1 MNQTTKA
8 LIAAGVAIVFSV
20 SLIVW
25 QAKGRV
31 SGAIKLTPE
40 DMALI
45 AEDQPAQF
53 RTRLATDEASRKD
66 FAENLQSLLA
76 VAEEARVKGI
86 GDSPEMKRQLD
97 LVKSVVIAEHYFKSQ
112 NDGAPSPQISDEEVD
127 AFFTQDGNQQKFD
140 QFIQDAQSK
149 SPQLA
154 GTQIPEEQLKAV
166 RKQLGQVL
174 IGEQKGTAAGVEKQR
189 AVQLQI
195 MLEQARVLAQTYA
208 QEQLAEKM
216 KATDAEIDAY
226 LAQHPELDP
235 KESRAKA
242 EEILKRAR
250 GGEDFAKLAE
260 EFSADPGS
268 KEKGGDLGWFG
279 KGQMVPEFDQAAF
292 SLQPGQISD
301 LVQSQYGFHI
311 IKVEERRTQD
321 KDGKQEEQVH
331 ARHIL
336 ISEGKD
342 SDNPLGPPRSGRD
355 QARAAVEK
363 EKQERILKDIVK
375 RSRVTVA
382 QNFEVKMPD
391 APQMPPGFNPGES
404 GAPGEAPPQKEGA
417 PDNQ

>member
-31 SGAIKLTPE
+31 SGAINLTPE

-45 AEDQPAQF
+45 AEDQPPQY
-53 RTRLATDEASRKD
+53 RTRLATDEESRKD

-86 GDSPEMKRQLD
+86 GNSPEMKRQLD

-112 NDGAPSPQISDEEVD
+112 NDSAPSPQISDEEVD
-127 AFFTQDGNQQKFD
+127 AFFTQNGNQQKFD

-149 SPQLA
+149 NPQLA

-235 KESRAKA
+235 KESKAKA
-242 EEILKRAR
+242 AEILKRAR
-250 GGEDFAKLAE
+250 GGEDFGKLAE

-279 KGQMVPEFDQAAF
+279 RGQMVPEFDQAAF

-342 SDNPLGPPRSGRD
+342 SDNPFGPPRSGRD
-355 QARAAVEK
+355 QARVAVEK

-382 QNFEVKMPD
+382 QNFEVKMPE
-391 APQMPPGFNPGES
+391 APQMPQGFNPGENGS
-404 GAPGEAPPQKEGA
+404 PGEAPPQKEGG
-417 PDNQ
+417 PVNQ

>member
-1 MNQTTKA
+1 LNQTTKA

-226 LAQHPELDP
+226 LSQHPELDP

-242 EEILKRAR
+242 EEILERAR

>member
-31 SGAIKLTPE
+31 SGAINLTPE
-40 DMALI
+40 DMALL
-45 AEDQPAQF
+45 AEDQPPQY
-53 RTRLATDEASRKD
+53 RTRLATDEESRKD

-112 NDGAPSPQISDEEVD
+112 NDGAPSPQISDEEVN
-127 AFFTQDGNQQKFD
+127 AFFTQNGNQQKFD

-149 SPQLA
+149 NPQLA

-235 KESRAKA
+235 KESRAQA

-279 KGQMVPEFDQAAF
+279 RGQMVPEFDQAAF

-342 SDNPLGPPRSGRD
+342 SDNPFGPPRSGRD

-382 QNFEVKMPD
+382 QNFEVKMPE
-391 APQMPPGFNPGES
+391 APQMPPGFNPGEGGS
-404 GAPGEAPPQKEGA
+404 PGEAPPQKEGA

>member
-31 SGAIKLTPE
+31 SGAINLTPE

-45 AEDQPAQF
+45 AEDQPPQY
-53 RTRLATDEASRKD
+53 RTRLATDEESRKD

-86 GDSPEMKRQLD
+86 GNSPEMKRQLD

-112 NDGAPSPQISDEEVD
+112 NDSAPSPQISDEEVD
-127 AFFTQDGNQQKFD
+127 AFFTQNGNQQKFD

-149 SPQLA
+149 NPQLA

-235 KESRAKA
+235 KESKAKA

-250 GGEDFAKLAE
+250 GGEDFGKLAE

-279 KGQMVPEFDQAAF
+279 RGQMVPEFDQAAF

-342 SDNPLGPPRSGRD
+342 SDNPFGPPRSGRD
-355 QARAAVEK
+355 QARVAVEK

-382 QNFEVKMPD
+382 QNFEVKMPE
-391 APQMPPGFNPGES
+391 APQMPQGFNPGENGS
-404 GAPGEAPPQKEGA
+404 PGEAPPQKEGG
-417 PDNQ
+417 PVNQ

>member
-242 EEILKRAR
+242 EEILERAR